1 MMFFHRLKDKF
12 GFTISLILIL
22 FFLFQSFIT
31 IRQTEKRLIE
41 NVNRE
46 VENFSQ
52 LSSKPLFTAYQL
64 YYFSGF
70 QRFKEIVQDINK
82 SSPSIS
88 RIRLVNM
95 KGEIL
100 FDTQDFRIISEK
112 EKKIIEPKLL
122 EEARR
127 LTPSYIYENRKANLF
142 SEVIVPLVDEWGGH
156 QYSFVYSVSYKIVEK
171 EKLSAIF
178 RTISLT
184 FILLILSL
192 LIISFLINRITTPL
206 SELKEGAK
214 IVGRGNLEY
223 KLNIKTG
230 DEIEELADEFN
241 IMIIKLKALIGGLE
255 EAKATLEIK
264 VKERTR
270 DLEEERN
277 KTLAIINN
285 FEDGIL
291 VFDGTSKLI
300 LINPKAK
307 KMLKSEEE
315 LVGKDLNDLELLN
328 NFKPLVGFLKKK
340 NGTIFRQEISFSE
353 NLIYQLTIIP
363 LVSEKEELGKIVVL
377 HDISREKLVE
387 RMKSEFVSLAAHQL
401 RTPLSI
407 IKWII
412 KMFLDED
419 LGRLTREQK
428 EFLEKAYLSNERMIS
443 LINDLLNVARIE
455 EGRYVYKFV
464 LIDFVKLINEVI
476 TSRQKLIQEK
486 KIKFNFQEPSEKV
499 PLILMDP
506 EKIKLVIEN
515 LLDNAIKY
523 TKAEGTIQIALK
535 RNFKEKEIEFEIKD
549 NGVGIPQN
557 QQERVFSKFF
567 RGFNVMKLETAGTGL
582 GLFISKNIVEAHGG
596 KIWFYSKENEGTTFY
611 FTLPLS
617 SQSI

>member
-70 QRFKEIVQDINK
+70 QKFKEIVQDINK

-112 EKKIIEPKLL
+112 EKKIIEPKIL
-122 EEARR
+122 EEARK
-127 LTPSYIYENRKANLF
+127 LTPSYIYENRKANLL

-156 QYSFVYSVSYKIVEK
+156 QYSFVYSVSYKTVEK
-171 EKLSAIF
+171 ERLSAIF
-178 RTISLT
+178 RTLSLT

-192 LIISFLINRITTPL
+192 LIISLLINRITKPL
-206 SELKEGAK
+206 LELKEGAK
-214 IVGRGNLEY
+214 IVGRGNLEH

-241 IMIIKLKALIGGLE
+241 IMIIRLKALIGGLE

-291 VFDGTSKLI
+291 VFDETSKI
-300 LINPKAK
+300 VLINPRAK
-307 KMLKSEEE
+307 KMLNLEEE
-315 LVGKDLNDLELLN
+315 LVGKNLNDLELLA
-328 NFKPLVGFLKKK
+328 NFKPLIGLLKKK
-340 NGTIFRQEISFSE
+340 NEEIFRQEISFSE
-353 NLIYQLTIIP
+353 SLIYQLTVIP
-363 LVSEKEELGKIVVL
+363 LIREKKELGRIVVL

-401 RTPLSI
+401 RTPLSA
-407 IKWII
+407 IKWITR
-412 KMFLDED
+412 MLLDGD
-419 LGRLTREQK
+419 LGELKREQK
-428 EFLEKAYLSNERMIS
+428 EFLEKTYLINERMIS

-455 EGRYVYKFV
+455 EGRYIYKLV
-464 LIDFVKLINEVI
+464 LTDLVELIKKVVE
-476 TSRQKLIQEK
+476 SRQRLIQEK
-486 KIKFNFQEPSEKV
+486 KIKFEFKEGSEKL
-499 PLILMDP
+499 PLVLIDSAKMELA
-506 EKIKLVIEN
+506 IEN

-523 TKAEGTIQIALK
+523 TKPGGKVTISLEK
-535 RNFKEKEIEFEIKD
+535 NPKEIKFKIED
-549 NGVGIPQN
+549 TGVGIPQD

-567 RGFNVMKLETAGTGL
+567 RGANVMKLETGGTGL
-582 GLFISKNIVEAHGG
+582 GLFISKNIIEAHGG

-611 FTLPLS
+611 FTLPLKRD
-617 SQSI
+617 